1 MDSIKT
7 VNSTRKRLRHFSK
20 KTGGL
25 CRNGLHVIA
34 HESFDGGILNSRG
47 REWVQMSNLKSL
59 TMKRSGPSKINLCKL

>member
-7 VNSTRKRLRHFSK
+7 VNSTTKRLRHFSK

-34 HESFDGGILNSRG
+34 HESFEGGDTELQG
-47 REWVQMSNLKSL
+47 KGVGTVE
-59 TMKRSGPSKINLCKL
+59 